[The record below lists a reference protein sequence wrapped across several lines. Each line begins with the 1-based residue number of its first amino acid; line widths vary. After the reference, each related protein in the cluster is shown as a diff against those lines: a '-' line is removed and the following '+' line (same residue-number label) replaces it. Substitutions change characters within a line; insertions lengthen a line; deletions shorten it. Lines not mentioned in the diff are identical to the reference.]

1 LRHKPQAPEKH
12 GEACVILIVDGL
24 VWEDGFKSNLS
35 KKNIR
40 ECIKD
45 GDAFKTS
52 VKEKVTEISGSEA
65 NSKEDAEDTEDTV

>member
-24 VWEDGFKSNLS
+24 VWDDGFKSNFR
-35 KKNIR
+35 KKNIG

-52 VKEKVTEISGSEA
+52 VKENVAEIACSAE
-65 NSKEDAEDTEDTV
+65 NSKEDTEEKESR